1 MQIKYNG
8 TVRYKYAYNGNG
20 DLCRIE
26 DVLNDTTYHYEYDSL
41 DRLVTSYTTVGDSV
55 RAISE
60 YEYDGK
66 SRVSEY
72 HCGMVGA
79 VGGNLNQNYAYAY
92 NDENGTLNSM
102 TVSSGSTTDTLNYSY
117 DALQR
122 LTSQTTVRTG
132 LTLAKEYSYKNLSG
146 NRTTTQVSGY
156 TAKVNGSAVDSTRIR
171 MIIWVTLQS

>member
-1 MQIKYNG
+1 MLATRKIPRWY
-8 TVRYKYAYNGNG
+8 
-20 DLCRIE
+20 I
-26 DVLNDTTYHYEYDSL
+26 
-41 DRLVTSYTTVGDSV
+41 
-55 RAISE
+55 
-60 YEYDGK
+60 
-66 SRVSEY
+66 
-72 HCGMVGA
+72 GA

-117 DALQR
+117 DAFQR

-156 TAKVNGSAVDSTRIR
+156 TAKVNGSTVDSYSYTYDNLGNITVVNRSGNLPVYYTYDAQNQLISVLEGDFR
-171 MIIWVTLQS
+171 YDFTYDAYGNILSV